1 MSKSKKNQS
10 IFFLSIKFKPN
21 VKARHID
28 DLVPQKYSDKELF
41 DIIDGFES
49 FFNLSDK
56 MINLSNEKKTM
67 AKIQKLYLLFD
78 EANKLDDHKKL
89 LIQNSYITALMAER
103 LKRLRIIDFTQ
114 EPKIEDL
121 FVPHEDFIKIL
132 TNGRGIR
139 LENTLKELFEHIIE
153 LKNANPLSQAAAC

>member
-103 LKRLRIIDFTQ
+103 LK
-114 EPKIEDL
+114 
-121 FVPHEDFIKIL
+121 
-132 TNGRGIR
+132 
-139 LENTLKELFEHIIE
+139 
-153 LKNANPLSQAAAC
+153 